1 MTRMI
6 RGALAP
12 ALLFACTLVFASP
25 VETEALVP
33 KAAEKPGAAAISS
46 AHHLATDAGHEVLA
60 MGGNAF
66 DAAVAVSAALAVVEP
81 SSSGI
86 GGGAFWLLHR
96 ASDGRDVMIDA
107 RETAP
112 AAIEAAMYLDDAG
125 QLDRDKSVNGAL
137 AAGIPGQPAGL
148 VHLAKRY
155 GRLPLSKSL
164 APAIRLAKQGFPFGP
179 RLKQLIGNRV
189 EVLKRWPAS
198 ARIFLADGKIPAND
212 ALIRQP
218 DLARTLEA
226 IAKRG
231 HDGFYRGEVAR
242 KLVDGVVRAG
252 GVWSLEDLASY
263 KVVERE
269 PLRTSYRGHHVVTAP
284 PPSGGGIGMIT
295 MLNVLE
301 GYDLAAADGTQRVH
315 LVVEAMRRA
324 FRDRSFIL
332 GDPDFV
338 KMPIALLADK
348 AYAAG

>member
-6 RGALAP
+6 RGALAI
-12 ALLFACTLVFASP
+12 ALLCSCTHLPAETAS
-25 VETEALVP
+25 TQALVP
-33 KAAEKPGAAAISS
+33 KAAEKPGAAVISS

-96 ASDGRDVMIDA
+96 AADGHDIMIDA

-112 AAIEAAMYLDDAG
+112 AAIKAAMYLDEAG

-148 VHLAKRY
+148 VHLASRY
-155 GRLPLSKSL
+155 GRLPLAKSL
-164 APAIRLAKQGFPFGP
+164 APAIRLARNGFPFGP
-179 RLKQLIGNRV
+179 RLKQLIGSRV
-189 EVLKRWPAS
+189 DVLKRWPAS
-198 ARIFLADGKIPAND
+198 AGIFLVDGKIPTDD

-218 DLARTLEA
+218 DLARTIESLA
-226 IAKRG
+226 THG

-252 GVWSLEDLASY
+252 GVWSLEDLAQY

-269 PLRTSYRGHHVVTAP
+269 PLRTDYRDHHIVTAP

-295 MLNVLE
+295 MLNVLAVS
-301 GYDLAAADGTQRVH
+301 YTH
-315 LVVEAMRRA
+315 LTLPTICSV
-324 FRDRSFIL
+324 
-332 GDPDFV
+332 
-338 KMPIALLADK
+338 
-348 AYAAG
+348 